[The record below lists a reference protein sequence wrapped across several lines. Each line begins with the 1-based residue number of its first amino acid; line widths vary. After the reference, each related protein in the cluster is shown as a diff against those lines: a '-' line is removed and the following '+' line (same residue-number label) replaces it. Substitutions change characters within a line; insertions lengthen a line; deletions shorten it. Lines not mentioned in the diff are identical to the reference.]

1 MALDLLAIISAAG
14 TGAVTG
20 YLTNNLALKMIF
32 KEYGPLGGV
41 VIKTKD
47 EFIDSISAL
56 VERDLINHHTLEAEF
71 TRPEFKENFAQSVS
85 DFLNVYL
92 EQRSSKTR
100 IAQIPAW
107 KENYQLLASF
117 MGESSV
123 EILAESS
130 NLLSEEELEQLLSK
144 SELEDII
151 REIYYNLIKKAKKRG
166 SLEKILLS
174 LYDQL
179 QDQNLNQILSQ
190 ESQKKVKDFIK
201 EILSYFKN
209 NYQSLEANNKEQFKE
224 RLQKLFDLENLS
236 QNLITEIKELK
247 VSNLFKEKDEL
258 KELLD
263 AELYNILKE
272 IMLNFKI
279 EIDNSNLMIEDILN
293 SDLEEELISELTKII
308 TSAETEILGFLN
320 EEEDELNDL
329 ILEAVEAEIA
339 DSNGLKA
346 MSRQGIYS
354 KYQENIDEYG
364 LPLTHLK
371 DFLKTKL
378 ASDKQEL
385 AIKFMDEFKSLRVS
399 KLLQNFDLEEAAASI
414 EAYIWDFYDQI
425 EDKKLLDLFTEEV
438 FADSLL
444 EDKIIEFIFTS
455 LKNVSADQ
463 ESVDL
468 LLDYGLGFNLNK
480 LISKEEIT
488 EKIEKITAKAYQIFT
503 ESDFLVISSAEFLN
517 QKFFSLLNQEINT
530 QREKF
535 QFEAEDYFK
544 QFESDLGK
552 KELSDFYSLVEDEP
566 ETVVK
571 LTESISAFFYNNL
584 PELIE
589 GKIAQAASTNLH
601 QLSDQEVQAAIED
614 CMGKELKPITYLG
627 ALLGATAGII
637 FTLSGAEAAIFNT
650 APVWV
655 DYLISALLYGG
666 VGWLT
671 NVLAIWMIFHPY
683 QQKELAGVRIPFTPG
698 VVAKNR
704 SRFADSMGRFVEKEL
719 LKANSAADIIEKNRS
734 EIKNQALKYFE
745 ESDYQQFFALLKDNN
760 QFLAETAVKKLDKT
774 LSDIDLS
781 GLEKE
786 DLRALIN
793 PLVDKMDKFLTKKLS
808 GFDLAAFVKEYLSNN
823 KNSFEQFNK
832 LIISSLDIEKITSA
846 AAGSYQV
853 DLNSNQIKGF
863 LQNKEFYPLFKFLV
877 PALFEKEI
885 SFDFKNYVLES
896 LNSNSEHY
904 LNRSLELLY
913 QQQETAA
920 RLINF
925 KKDEII
931 EAEKEKKGGLLKN
944 TLISGAIYMADL
956 DEFVDSVTERVFI
969 KLRENYFVEKRD
981 KLEKKYDNLM
991 ADLENKDILKIENLK
1006 INETLKKFFSSEKG
1020 SSLLTEII
1028 YLSDQEINKF
1038 IDLTLKAE
1046 KEKLLSFELQINKE
1060 EIDYFINQQLS
1071 LEQKLKLLLSVK
1083 KIFKSE
1089 NIEREILSLIDK
1101 NNLKFINLEL
1111 AELIQET
1118 ELIKS
1123 DFISPELLQL
1133 SKENLVSLIE
1143 KQEFNDLLVSEI
1155 SDKIIEL
1162 AELLE
1167 KELNP
1172 ESLAYLLD
1180 LIVESGVDSFKAN
1193 SEALF
1198 KSLELKELTASEVR
1212 KMNPAEIEEVFDSF
1226 AGKYFAHL
1234 KQYGWFG
1241 GAFGVLQLLLR
1252 SLV

>member
-92 EQRSSKTR
+92 EQRSSKTKLD
-100 IAQIPAW
+100 QIPAW
-107 KENYQLLASF
+107 EENYQLLASF

-123 EILAESS
+123 EILVESS
-130 NLLSEEELEQLLSK
+130 DLLREEKLEQLISR
-144 SELEDII
+144 SEVENII
-151 REIYYNLIKKAKKRG
+151 KEIYHNLIKKAEKKG
-166 SLEKILLS
+166 SLEKVILN

-179 QDQNLNQILSQ
+179 QDQKLNQILSQ
-190 ESQKKVKDFIK
+190 ESQKEIKDFIK
-201 EILSYFKN
+201 EILSYFEN
-209 NYQSLEANNKEQFKE
+209 NYQSLDADNKEEFKE
-224 RLQKLFDLENLS
+224 RLQELFDLENLS

-263 AELYNILKE
+263 SELYNILKE
-272 IMLNFKI
+272 ILLNFKI

-293 SDLEEELISELTKII
+293 SDLEEELISELTEVI
-308 TSAETEILGFLN
+308 TPAETEILAFLN
-320 EEEDELNDL
+320 EEEDQLNDL

-339 DSNGLKA
+339 DSTGLKA

-354 KYQENIDEYG
+354 KYQENIDEYVF
-364 LPLTHLK
+364 PLTHLK
-371 DFLKTKL
+371 DFLQTKL

-385 AIKFMDEFKSLRVS
+385 AVKFLDELKALRVS
-399 KLLQNFDLEEAAASI
+399 KLLQNFDLEEAAANI

-425 EDKKLLDLFTEEV
+425 EDKRLLDLLSEEV
-438 FADSLL
+438 FTDSVL

-463 ESVDL
+463 ESVEL
-468 LLDYGLGFNLNK
+468 LLDYGLNFKLEN
-480 LISKEEIT
+480 LISKEEIA
-488 EKIEKITAKAYQIFT
+488 EKAEKITAKAYQILAK
-503 ESDFLVISSAEFLN
+503 SDFLVVNSAEFLN
-517 QKFFSLLNQEINT
+517 QNFFSLLNQEINT
-530 QREKF
+530 EQEKF
-535 QFEAEDYFK
+535 QLEAKNYFK
-544 QFESDLGK
+544 QFESNFGK
-552 KELSDFYSLVEDEP
+552 KELSDFYSLIEDEQ

-614 CMGKELKPITYLG
+614 FMGKELKPITYLG
-627 ALLGATAGII
+627 ALLGAAAGII
-637 FTLSGAEAAIFNT
+637 FTISGAEAAIFNT
-650 APVWV
+650 APLWV
-655 DYLISALLYGG
+655 DYLSSALLYGG

-704 SRFADSMGRFVEKEL
+704 SRFADSMGKFVEKEL
-719 LKANSAADIIEKNRS
+719 LKANSAAEIIEKNRL
-734 EIKNQALKYFE
+734 EIKNRALEYFE
-745 ESDYQQFFALLKDNN
+745 ESDYQQFFDLLKDNN
-760 QFLAETAVKKLDKT
+760 QFLAETAVNKLNKI
-774 LSDIDLS
+774 LSDLELS
-781 GLEKE
+781 DLEKE
-786 DLRALIN
+786 KLGAVIN
-793 PLVDKMDKFLTKKLS
+793 PLADKLEKLLTNKLS
-808 GFDLAAFVKEYLSNN
+808 DFDLAASVKEYLNNN
-823 KNSFEQFNK
+823 KNSLAQFNK
-832 LIISSLDIEKITSA
+832 LIISSLDVEKITSA

-853 DLNSNQIKGF
+853 DLNSKQIKGF
-863 LQNKEFYPLFKFLV
+863 LQNKEFYPLLKFLV
-877 PALFEKEI
+877 PALFDKEI
-885 SFDFKNYVLES
+885 SFDFKNYVIEN

-904 LNRSLELLY
+904 LNKSLELFS

-981 KLEKKYDNLM
+981 KLEKRYDNLM
-991 ADLENKDILKIENLK
+991 AELENKDSLQIENLK
-1006 INETLKKFFSSEKG
+1006 INETLNKFFSSEKG

-1046 KEKLLSFELQINKE
+1046 KEKLLSFELQIKKE
-1060 EIDYFINQQLS
+1060 EIEYFINQQLS

-1133 SKENLVSLIE
+1133 SKDNLVSLIE
-1143 KQEFNDLLVSEI
+1143 KEEFNDLLVSET
-1155 SDKIIEL
+1155 SEKIIEL
-1162 AELLE
+1162 AELLK

-1180 LIVESGVDSFKAN
+1180 LFVESGVDSFKAN
-1193 SEALF
+1193 SEALL

-1241 GAFGVLQLLLR
+1241 GVFGVLQLLLR
-1252 SLV
+1252 TLI